1 MEQVNNYS
9 EAAKAV
15 GALGAAGL
23 VVGLGQL
30 LASEERLTRR
40 IIVGRAMS
48 SAGLGAASAGVLAW
62 IPDLPLVAQLGIACA
77 MASLGTSG
85 LEKLFQRITGVSTR

>member
-1 MEQVNNYS
+1 MESPNNYA
-9 EAAKAV
+9 EAGKAI

-30 LASEERLTRR
+30 LASEERLTKR
-40 IIVGRAMS
+40 IVIGRALS
-48 SAGLGAASAGVLAW
+48 SAGLGAASAGILAW
-62 IPDLPLVAQLGIACA
+62 LPDLPLVAQLGIACT

-85 LEKLFQRITGVSTR
+85 LERLFQRVLGQSR

>member
-1 MEQVNNYS
+1 MTEQNNYS
-9 EAAKAV
+9 EAAQAI

-30 LASEERLTRR
+30 LASEEKLTKR
-40 IIVGRAMS
+40 IVIGRAMS
-48 SAGLGAASAGVLAW
+48 SAGLGAASAGILAW
-62 IPDLPLVAQLGIACA
+62 LPDLPLVAQLGIACT

-85 LEKLFQRITGVSTR
+85 LEKLLQRVLGQSR